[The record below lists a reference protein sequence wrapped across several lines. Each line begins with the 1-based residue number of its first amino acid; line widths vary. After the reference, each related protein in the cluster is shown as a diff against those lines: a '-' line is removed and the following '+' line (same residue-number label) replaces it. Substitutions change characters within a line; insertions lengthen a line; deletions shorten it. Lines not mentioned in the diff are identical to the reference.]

1 MNGIY
6 CFIDSTNNKIVY
18 VGKDSWIH
26 RKKRYYDHRQPK
38 RYNDQPINRVLQ
50 NNPDRY
56 EYKVLKKGH
65 FKENLL
71 NALEILYI
79 RRYKPLF
86 NFTIGGDG
94 SLGYKHTKEA
104 KEKLRKLHT
113 GLKASPETRKK
124 LSEVHSGEN
133 HHYYGAYGPKHGKY
147 GKNISD
153 ESKIRISK
161 PQNTS
166 GYFRVSIRKDDKRY
180 KDRILY
186 RYLYY
191 VDGKQKEITSVDINV
206 LEEKVKAKG
215 LKWLKYDDEEDIL

>member
-1 MNGIY
+1 MTNLELYHYGIK
-6 CFIDSTNNKIVY
+6 NMKW
-18 VGKDSWIH
+18 G
-26 RKKRYYDHRQPK
+26 
-38 RYNDQPINRVLQ
+38 
-50 NNPDRY
+50 
-56 EYKVLKKGH
+56 E
-65 FKENLL
+65 
-71 NALEILYI
+71 
-79 RRYKPLF
+79 RRYQNK
-86 NFTIGGDG
+86 DG
-94 SLGYKHTKEA
+94 SLTTEGERRYYGKMHDDEFDPAREKA
-104 KEKLRKLHT
+104 KEKLRELHT

-124 LSEVHSGEN
+124 LSEIHSGEN

-147 GKNISD
+147 GKKISD

-166 GYFRVSIRKDDKRY
+166 GYFRVSIRKGDKRY

>member
-1 MNGIY
+1 MLGIY
-6 CFIDSTNNKIVY
+6 SYIDKQTNEIVY
-18 VGKDSWIH
+18 VGKDSHLNKQIRH
-26 RKKRYYDHRQPK
+26 KAHHHQSNKDMQT
-38 RYNDQPINRVLQ
+38 INKVLQ
-50 NNPDRY
+50 SNPNRY
-56 EYKVLKKGH
+56 TYQVL
-65 FKENLL
+65 NWNVTDQDTL
-71 NALEILYI
+71 NALEVQHI
-79 RRYKPLF
+79 RQLNPKF
-86 NFTIGGDG
+86 NFTDGGDG
-94 SLGYKHTKEA
+94 ALGYKHTKEA

-124 LSEVHSGEN
+124 LSEIHSGEN

-166 GYFRVSIRKDDKRY
+166 GYFRVSIRKGDKRY

>member
-1 MNGIY
+1 MLGIY
-6 CFIDSTNNKIVY
+6 SYIDKQTNEIVY
-18 VGKDSWIH
+18 VGKDSHLNKQIRH
-26 RKKRYYDHRQPK
+26 KAHHHQSNKDMQT
-38 RYNDQPINRVLQ
+38 INKVLQ
-50 NNPDRY
+50 SNPNRY
-56 EYKVLKKGH
+56 TYQVL
-65 FKENLL
+65 NWNVTDQDTL
-71 NALEILYI
+71 NALEVQHI
-79 RRYKPLF
+79 RQLNPKF
-86 NFTIGGDG
+86 NFTDGGDG

-104 KEKLRKLHT
+104 KEKLRELHT

-124 LSEVHSGEN
+124 LSEIHSGEN

-147 GKNISD
+147 GKKISD

-166 GYFRVSIRKDDKRY
+166 GYFRVSIRKGDKRY

>member
-1 MNGIY
+1 MQTI
-6 CFIDSTNNKIVY
+6 NK
-18 VGKDSWIH
+18 
-26 RKKRYYDHRQPK
+26 
-38 RYNDQPINRVLQ
+38 VLQ
-50 NNPDRY
+50 SNPNRY
-56 EYKVLKKGH
+56 TYQVL
-65 FKENLL
+65 NWNVTDQDTL
-71 NALEILYI
+71 NALEVQHI
-79 RRYKPLF
+79 RQLNPKF
-86 NFTIGGDG
+86 NFTDGGDG

-104 KEKLRKLHT
+104 KEKLRELHT

-124 LSEVHSGEN
+124 LSEIHSGEN

-147 GKNISD
+147 GKKISD

-166 GYFRVSIRKDDKRY
+166 GYFRVSIRKGDKRY